1 MKNLFLL
8 LFIPFLSYAQ
18 EEIEILKNDKI
29 RVSYY
34 FNLIKENKKS
44 SFYDISF
51 KVQNLTGK
59 NLYYLE
65 KQETKSGKKI
75 NIGYLDYSVDNAKS
89 GLLNS
94 IGKSNNPALEGRET
108 RFAVKNLTS
117 SRTEEAIK
125 SVKLLDNVLSIEL
138 SAYYNSIYSIS
149 PGSITKNITNQK
161 TKKGTKPLVSARFTS
176 NYIVNDLSKVINE

>member
-29 RVSYY
+29 RVSYS

-59 NLYYLE
+59 N
-65 KQETKSGKKI
+65 
-75 NIGYLDYSVDNAKS
+75 
-89 GLLNS
+89 
-94 IGKSNNPALEGRET
+94 
-108 RFAVKNLTS
+108 
-117 SRTEEAIK
+117 
-125 SVKLLDNVLSIEL
+125 
-138 SAYYNSIYSIS
+138 
-149 PGSITKNITNQK
+149 
-161 TKKGTKPLVSARFTS
+161 
-176 NYIVNDLSKVINE
+176 

>member
-29 RVSYY
+29 RVSYS

-65 KQETKSGKKI
+65 KMLEKRCRK
-75 NIGYLDYSVDNAKS
+75 YLKHYKM
-89 GLLNS
+89 
-94 IGKSNNPALEGRET
+94 IK
-108 RFAVKNLTS
+108 RF
-117 SRTEEAIK
+117 
-125 SVKLLDNVLSIEL
+125 
-138 SAYYNSIYSIS
+138 
-149 PGSITKNITNQK
+149 
-161 TKKGTKPLVSARFTS
+161 
-176 NYIVNDLSKVINE
+176 

>member
-1 MKNLFLL
+1 MKNLILL

-29 RVSYY
+29 RVSYSY
-34 FNLIKENKKS
+34 DLIKENKKS
-44 SFYDISF
+44 SFYDITF
-51 KVQNLTGK
+51 KVQNLTGN

-65 KQETKSGKKI
+65 KQENKSGKKT
-75 NIGYLDYSVDNAKS
+75 NIGYLDYSIDNVKS

-94 IGKSNNPALEGRET
+94 VGKSKKPPLEGRET
-108 RFAVKNLTS
+108 RFAVKNLNS
-117 SRTEEAIK
+117 SRSEEAIK

-138 SAYYNSIYSIS
+138 SAYYKSIYSIP
-149 PGSITKNITNQK
+149 PGSITKNLTDQK
-161 TKKGTKPLVSARFTS
+161 TKKGIKPLVSVRLTS